1 MPLEGQNF
9 RHDNKLVN
17 KSAIPIE
24 NGFTVSRNGNRVPKT
39 TTRGWSLLVS
49 WKDGSSN
56 WMLLKELKD
65 SYPVQIAEHAM
76 ANKIAN
82 EPAFNWWVHT
92 VLRKRNRIFAKV
104 KRYWRMTHN
113 FGIRLPK
120 TVAEALAIDDETG
133 TNFWRKDLGKE
144 MEKSRLPGR
153 LRTAYRPSKHVPGRS
168 RPRSDIRKSDVT

>member
-1 MPLEGQNF
+1 M
-9 RHDNKLVN
+9 
-17 KSAIPIE
+17 
-24 NGFTVSRNGNRVPKT
+24 
-39 TTRGWSLLVS
+39 
-49 WKDGSSN
+49 
-56 WMLLKELKD
+56 KELKD

-104 KRYWRMTHN
+104 KRYWRMTHK

-133 TNFWRKDLGKE
+133 TDFWRNALGKE
-144 MEKSRLPGR
+144 MAKVKIAWTATDGVSPEQA
-153 LRTAYRPSKHVPGRS
+153 RTRKEPSMIGYQEIRCHVMF
-168 RPRSDIRKSDVT
+168 DVKIDFTRKARFVAGGHMTETPSSIT